1 MVSCVMTIRKEKK
14 EGKQRRKQMVT
25 TCIVIIIFIL
35 LLFLK
40 MKEGTYGCGD
50 FNKFFNQTKQEILEK
65 NGEPIQREALNDDC
79 ECIAFDGVD
88 YIFILDSPESARIT
102 DPDILFGI
110 LRIGVGSSK
119 TEVMLAFGL
128 KKRLINECENEYSVQ
143 NGIYAIS
150 FYFDENDRVYK
161 IACGLGV

>member
-1 MVSCVMTIRKEKK
+1 MTIRKEKK

-88 YIFILDSPESARIT
+88 YIFILDSFTRCNNKSNGPSNSFILIQYSILTTSFTIT
-102 DPDILFGI
+102 NYII
-110 LRIGVGSSK
+110 K
-119 TEVMLAFGL
+119 
-128 KKRLINECENEYSVQ
+128 N
-143 NGIYAIS
+143 IS
-150 FYFDENDRVYK
+150 FKGISLHLTNCLIYIKK
-161 IACGLGV
+161 ILKYILSLN